1 MTGVL
6 IRRGEDT
13 QRYTVGGHAT
23 VEAETGA
30 DAATRQGVP
39 RIASRDQK
47 LRERLSQNHQKK
59 PILPIPLF
67 PSSRL
72 LNSEKINLLS

>member
-1 MTGVL
+1 MDPKSSMTGVL

-30 DAATRQGVP
+30 DAATR
-39 RIASRDQK
+39 
-47 LRERLSQNHQKK
+47 
-59 PILPIPLF
+59 
-67 PSSRL
+67 
-72 LNSEKINLLS
+72 